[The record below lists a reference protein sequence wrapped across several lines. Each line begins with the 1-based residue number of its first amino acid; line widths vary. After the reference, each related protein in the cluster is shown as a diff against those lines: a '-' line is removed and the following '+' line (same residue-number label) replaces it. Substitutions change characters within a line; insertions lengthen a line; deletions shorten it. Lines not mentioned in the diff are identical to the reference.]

1 MRLLQFAPIKL
12 TLSLVVGILLG
23 SYINFGLLYA
33 MVTALSPF
41 LLTLLSYLFLDKKR
55 SDSVFFGILVMLTTI
70 GIGILAISY
79 SEPKNRPDHYTHT
92 NFQGNHKFYVKVK
105 EVLKPTAFTN
115 RYLVALQTMDTEKA
129 SGKILL
135 VFPRD
140 STKQE
145 LKVDDELILI
155 SHLYPIGPPLNPHQF
170 NYKKYMEGLGVY
182 HQLKS
187 SYGSFVLMENPST
200 TLYGTAAQLRNSIIS
215 KLQKT
220 DFGEEELSII
230 QALLLGQRNDISE
243 SVYNNYKNAGAVHI
257 LAVSGLHI
265 GILLLLLQF
274 VLKPLERLPKGKTFK
289 LAVMVV
295 LLWGFAFLAGL
306 SASVVRA
313 VTMFS
318 FVAYALY
325 LNRPSNTF
333 NILALS
339 ILFILL
345 VIDPK
350 LLFQVGFQM
359 SYAAVF
365 AIVWIYPLLQR
376 LWFPKNSL
384 LRKVWQLFSVSIAAQ
399 LGVLPISLFYFHQF
413 PGLFFVSN
421 LLIVPFLGLILGG
434 GILIIFLVLLNVL
447 PDFLVEIY
455 NELIGWM
462 NSIIELIA
470 HQEAFIFTDIPFDSV
485 QLFLSYLIIV
495 SLVLILSQP
504 TFKRIVAFFSAII
517 LFQSWLFYSVW
528 QTREKEIL
536 FLAHQ
541 TRNSIVLH
549 QMGTKLSVITKD
561 SSRTTRLVKNYQVAE
576 RIKKIEY
583 KELRDNYVIQKQKL
597 WVLDSLGVYPS
608 HEMSPEFVVLT
619 QSPKINLER
628 FIDSVKPK
636 VIIADGSNY
645 KSSIAK
651 WKMTCEKKKVPFH
664 YTGEKGVFY
673 FYSVFSS
680 NRE

>member
-1 MRLLQFAPIKL
+1 MRLLQFVPIKL
-12 TLSLVVGILLG
+12 TLFLVVGILLG

-33 MVTALSPF
+33 MVTVFSLF
-41 LLTLLSYLFLDKKR
+41 LFTLLYYLFFDKKR
-55 SDSVFFGILVMLTTI
+55 SDSIFFGILVMLTTI

-79 SEPKNRPDHYTHT
+79 SEPKNLPDHYTHT
-92 NFQGNHKFYVKVK
+92 NFQGDHRYYVKVK
-105 EVLKPTAFTN
+105 EVLKPTTFSN
-115 RYLVALQTMDTEKA
+115 RFLVALQAIDTIRA

-135 VFPRD
+135 AFPRD

-145 LKVDDELILI
+145 LKVDDELIMI
-155 SHLYPIGPPLNPHQF
+155 SRLNPIGPSLNPHQF
-170 NYKKYMEGLGVY
+170 NYKKYMQGLGVH

-434 GILIIFLVLLNVL
+434 GILIVFLALLNIL

-455 NELIGWM
+455 NGLIRWM
-462 NSIIELIA
+462 NSVIELIA
-470 HQEAFIFTDIPFDSV
+470 RQEVFIFSDIPFGGI
-485 QLFLSYLIIV
+485 QLFLSYVIII

-504 TFKRIVAFFSAII
+504 TFKRIVAFFLAII
-517 LFQSWLFYSVW
+517 LFQLWLFYSVW

-549 QMGTKLSVITKD
+549 QRGTKLNVITKD

-608 HEMSPEFVVLT
+608 HEMSPEFVVVT

-645 KSSIAK
+645 KSYIAR
-651 WKMTCEKKKVPFH
+651 WKMTCEKKKVLFH
-664 YTGEKGVFY
+664 YTGEKGAYY
-673 FYSVFSS
+673 FNLISE
-680 NRE
+680 R

>member
-1 MRLLQFAPIKL
+1 MRLLQFVPIKL
-12 TLSLVVGILLG
+12 TLFLVVGILLG
-23 SYINFGLLYA
+23 SYIDFGLLYA
-33 MVTALSPF
+33 MVTVLSLF
-41 LLTLLSYLFLDKKR
+41 LFTLLFYVFFKKR
-55 SDSVFFGILVMLTTI
+55 SDSIFFGILVMLTTI

-92 NFQGNHKFYVKVK
+92 NFQGNHTFYIKVK
-105 EVLKPTAFTN
+105 EVLKPTTFSN
-115 RYLVALQTMDTEKA
+115 RFLVALQAVDTMRA

-140 STKQE
+140 SMKQE

-155 SHLYPIGPPLNPHQF
+155 SRLNPIGPPLNPHQF
-170 NYKKYMEGLGVY
+170 NYKKYMQGLGVY

-325 LNRPSNTF
+325 LNRPSNTL

-345 VIDPK
+345 VVDPK

-376 LWFPKNSL
+376 LWFPKNGM

-447 PDFLVEIY
+447 PNFLVEIY
-455 NELIGWM
+455 NGLIGWM

-470 HQEAFIFTDIPFDSV
+470 RQEAFIFTDIPFDSV
-485 QLFLSYLIIV
+485 QLFLSYVIIV
-495 SLVLILSQP
+495 GLVLILPQP
-504 TFKRIVAFFSAII
+504 TFKRIVAFFSVII
-517 LFQSWLFYSVW
+517 LLQSWLFYSVW
-528 QTREKEIL
+528 QTREKEVL
-536 FLAHQ
+536 LLAHQ
-541 TRNSIVLH
+541 TRNSILLH
-549 QMGTKLSVITKD
+549 QRGTKLSVITKD

-576 RIKKIEY
+576 RIRKTEY
-583 KELRDNYVIQKQKL
+583 RELRNSYVMQNHKL
-597 WVLDSLGVYPS
+597 WVLDSLGVYAS
-608 HEMSPEFVVLT
+608 HENSPEFVVLT

-636 VIIADGSNY
+636 VLIADGSNY
-645 KSSIAK
+645 KSYIVR
-651 WKMTCEKKKVPFH
+651 WKMTCEKKKVLFH
-664 YTGEKGVFY
+664 YTGEKGAYY
-673 FYSVFSS
+673 FDFVS
-680 NRE
+680 E

>member
-1 MRLLQFAPIKL
+1 MRLLQFVPIKL
-12 TLSLVVGILLG
+12 TVFLVVGILLG
-23 SYINFGLLYA
+23 SYIDFELPFALI
-33 MVTALSPF
+33 MVLTIF
-41 LLTLLSYLFLDKKR
+41 CLTLLAYLFFSKKR
-55 SDSVFFGILVMLTTI
+55 NDSSLFGTMAMLTTI
-70 GIGILAISY
+70 GIGILAISF
-79 SEPKNRPDHYTHT
+79 SEPKNRPDHYINT
-92 NFQGNHKFYVKVK
+92 NFHGNHTFYAKIK
-105 EVLKPTAFTN
+105 EVLKPTAFSN
-115 RYLVALQTMDTEKA
+115 RYMAAVLALDTVEV
-129 SGKILL
+129 SGKIQL

-140 STKQE
+140 SAQQE
-145 LKVDDELILI
+145 LRIDDELIMV
-155 SHLYPIGPPLNPHQF
+155 SHLDPIDPPLNPHQF
-170 NYKKYMEGLGVY
+170 NYKKYMQGLGVY

-187 SYGSFVLMENPST
+187 SHGSFVLMEKPSA
-200 TLYGTAAQLRNSIIS
+200 TLYGTAAQLRNRIIS
-215 KLQKT
+215 KLRET
-220 DFGEEELSII
+220 DFGDEELGIV

-265 GILLLLLQF
+265 GILLILLQF
-274 VLKPLERLPKGKTFK
+274 VLKPLERLPKGRILK

-295 LLWGFAFLAGL
+295 LLWGFALLAGL

-345 VIDPK
+345 VVDPK

-384 LRKVWQLFSVSIAAQ
+384 LRKVWQLLSVSIAAQ

-421 LLIVPFLGLILGG
+421 LLIVPFLGLILGS
-434 GILIIFLVLLNVL
+434 GILIIFLALLNIL
-447 PDFLVEIY
+447 PDFIVKIY
-455 NELIGWM
+455 DGLIGWM
-462 NSIIELIA
+462 NSIIGWIA
-470 HQEAFIFTDIPFDSV
+470 QQEAFIFTNISFDSV
-485 QLFLSYLIIV
+485 QLFLSYVIIIG
-495 SLVLILSQP
+495 LVLVLSQP
-504 TFKRIVAFFSAII
+504 TFKRILALFTGII

-528 QTREKEIL
+528 QNREKEVL

-541 TRNSIVLH
+541 TRNSVLLH
-549 QMGTKLSVITKD
+549 QMGTKLNVISSD
-561 SSRTTRLVKNYQVAE
+561 SSRTTRLANNYQVAE

-583 KELRDNYVIQKQKL
+583 RELQNNYVIQKQKL

-608 HEMSPEFVVLT
+608 NKISPEYVVLT

-636 VIIADGSNY
+636 VLIADGSNY
-645 KSSIAK
+645 KSYIAR
-651 WKMTCEKKKVPFH
+651 WKMTSEKKKVLFH
-664 YTGEKGVFY
+664 YTGEKGAYY
-673 FYSVFSS
+673 FDFVS
-680 NRE
+680 EQ